1 MTVAVDL
8 YVAES
13 ELHGMGV
20 HARRAVAE
28 GEEIERCP
36 VLVLPA
42 EDLDAIS
49 DTALAGYW
57 FDWSDGDGALALG
70 YGSLYNHSFTPNAR
84 YFHEHDD
91 GVVVYVALRDIAAGE
106 EITIN
111 YNAEPECTD
120 PLWFDVA

>member
-1 MTVAVDL
+1 MTVDL

-20 HARRAVAE
+20 HARRAIDE
-28 GEEIERCP
+28 GEVIERCP

-42 EDLDAIS
+42 EDLDALAETS
-49 DTALAGYW
+49 LAGYW
-57 FDWSDGDGALALG
+57 FDWTDGDAALALG

-84 YFHEHDD
+84 YFHEHDE
-91 GVVVYVALRDIAAGE
+91 GTVVYVALRDIAADE